1 MQQIEGFH
9 VIEWEESMATG
20 IDIIDK
26 QHHYL
31 IEILQQMNEKQ
42 LDDDGDLLLSR
53 VVRDL
58 LGYALM
64 HFEAEEAL
72 MLRYDYASAYPEE
85 AKAHIAQHREF
96 SRKVVNVRD
105 KLREGQKVSRMEI
118 KGFLNYWLREHL
130 LGIDQSLGKFLLEK
144 MRLET
149 L

>member
-1 MQQIEGFH
+1 M
-9 VIEWEESMATG
+9 IEWEESMATG

-31 IEILQQMNEKQ
+31 IEILQHMNESQ

-72 MLRYDYASAYPEE
+72 MLRYDYAAAYPEE

-96 SRKVVNVRD
+96 SRKVVRVRD

-118 KGFLNYWLREHL
+118 QGFLNHWLREHL

-144 MRLET
+144 MRLEVF
-149 L
+149 